1 MALATNGD
9 KTGDKTK
16 ISEKN
21 KKNIEAIKNF
31 KEENGLSWSYIANE
45 IYDKIEEDEKLEKEY
60 LSVMTDDEEDVRRK
74 FSDALENAIK
84 RNQKR
89 TTLNYKKITLEKI
102 CTILG
107 LTNKKELEHKELEHK
122 ELEHKELEHKE
133 IYIQVNTDVLYEL
146 PIPWEE
152 WFIPKALKEVEL
164 AVEQGYPEAQTI
176 LAHFY
181 YYHGKN
187 GIRNVKKALDLY
199 HSAAEQGY
207 RFALY
212 QLGLMYEY
220 GDKDGDIVPNKDKS
234 YKFYKGSAD
243 QDFPLALNKLAY
255 YYYSY
260 SDFSKFFEYSK
271 KAQEQ
276 KDVIGSFYLAY
287 AYQEGLGTSKNIEE
301 SISLYTDLLGN
312 DDAKPYRMEIQWTL
326 SKLHQTLGD
335 EYNKKEAKRHFDTL
349 IKDWTKMMI
358 EAWKTEKINTITQ
371 LFNINPNRYNNILAA
386 AHYDYVHNPQ
396 KLTVI
401 SAFTES

>member
-9 KTGDKTK
+9 KTGDNTK
-16 ISEKN
+16 VSEKN
-21 KKNIEAIKNF
+21 KKFIEAIEKY
-31 KEENGLSWSYIANE
+31 KKDTGDSWTKIIDK
-45 IYDKIEEDEKLEKEY
+45 IYDQIEEDEELKEKYKLNNLQDDKE
-60 LSVMTDDEEDVRRK
+60 DEEKKD
-74 FSDALENAIK
+74 FSK
-84 RNQKR
+84 RLQKLIERNKKGKNQED
-89 TTLNYKKITLEKI
+89 TNLNGEPISLKKICELLYLNTQ
-102 CTILG
+102 
-107 LTNKKELEHKELEHK
+107 KELKN
-122 ELEHKELEHKE
+122 KE
-133 IYIQVNTDVLYEL
+133 IYIQVNTDVLYER
-146 PIPWEE
+146 PILWEE

-220 GDKDGDIVPNKDKS
+220 EDKDGDIVPNKDKS

-255 YYYSY
+255 HHFNKKEWEQFFYYA
-260 SDFSKFFEYSK
+260 E
-271 KAQEQ
+271 KAKE
-276 KDVIGSFYLAY
+276 KDDVIGMLYLAY
-287 AYQEGLGTSKNIEE
+287 AYQKGIGTTEDIEEAIKLYKELLNNIE
-301 SISLYTDLLGN
+301 
-312 DDAKPYRMEIQWTL
+312 AAPYRMEIQWTL
-326 SKLHQTLGD
+326 AKLYKQS
-335 EYNKKEAKRHFDTL
+335 KKEITAKEYFDKAFETL
-349 IKDWTKMMI
+349 KQG
-358 EAWKTEKINTITQ
+358 WKKVWEDNKLDIFEQMFNTT
-371 LFNINPNRYNNILAA
+371 PDRYNNILAA

-401 SAFTES
+401 SAFTGS